1 MKKQKIY
8 ASIMTIITIA
18 FCTLFLSS
26 CQNRTIKN
34 IPTETI
40 FDDGTTLLAENNA
53 VDFYFYYPEN
63 FIMQIN
69 DAMITVYIND
79 SDIMPIDA
87 SEPGSDENFKIETKP
102 NLSATVF
109 ALPEGKYDT
118 IDKYWN
124 EFGVPSYETVFQDLE
139 SEPDENLTVDGID
152 AKKYTYTLSVAGMK
166 YKISQIVFFNKRQ
179 VYTLTY
185 TATENKYQTYANVL
199 SIAAGTFK
207 FK

>member
-1 MKKQKIY
+1 MSKSRIY
-8 ASIMTIITIA
+8 AFLTILTVGLCA
-18 FCTLFLSS
+18 LFFSS
-26 CQNRTIKN
+26 CQNKTIKN

-40 FDDGTTLLAENNA
+40 FDDGTALLAENDT

-63 FIMQIN
+63 FIMHRN

-79 SDIMPIDA
+79 PGILPIDA
-87 SEPGSDENFKIETKP
+87 SEPGSEEKFKIETKP

-109 ALPEGKYDT
+109 SLPEGKYDT

-124 EFGVPSYETVFQDLE
+124 DFGLPSFETVFEDLDA
-139 SEPDENLTVDGID
+139 EPDETLTIDGVE

-166 YKISQIVFFNKRQ
+166 YKYSHIIFFNRRQ

-185 TATENKYQTYANVL
+185 TATENKYDTYANVI
-199 SIAAGTFK
+199 SIAAETFK